1 MVWTTCWILD
11 IVESEACFIYVLE
24 ELGEVSANKMERKSC
39 MMLKSD
45 LFDELD
51 ATDEKIACNIPIS
64 LHVKFFHIK

>member
-1 MVWTTCWILD
+1 
-11 IVESEACFIYVLE
+11 
-24 ELGEVSANKMERKSC
+24 

-51 ATDEKIACNIPIS
+51 ATDEKIACNFPIS